1 METKILSTSEQDIRE
16 AAEIIAAG
24 GLVAFPTETVYGLGA
39 NALDPVA
46 VGKVY
51 KAKGRPSDNPM
62 IVHISHKDDLR
73 KLTDLMTSDMEILM
87 DNCWPGPITMV
98 VPAKD
103 MIPRV
108 TTGGLD
114 TVAVRM
120 PSSEVAR
127 RLITESGVPIAAPSA
142 NLSGHPSPTT
152 YQHCID
158 DLMGRVD
165 AIVCGEDCQVGIE
178 STVIDMTGDTPMI
191 LRPGILT
198 KEKLSEILGK
208 EVIPDPA
215 LLKKPEI
222 SKETGNPVAD
232 PDFRPKS
239 PGMKYKHY
247 APKAEMVIYRGSK
260 EAVEEA
266 IAKKKAE
273 LTAEG
278 KTVEVIDYDDAES
291 EKAARE
297 FFARLRDCDKK
308 GTDVILAAALS
319 EEGVGFSVMNRMF
332 KSAGYNIIDLNNEK
346 GSDRTMIIALASDHG
361 GYALKEEIKKHLKEK
376 DKTLKLVDL
385 GTHSEES
392 VDYPVYGKACGEAVA
407 SGKADLGIVCCGT
420 GIGISIAANK
430 VKGAYA
436 ALLSDVYSA
445 KRARLSNDANIACL
459 GAFTIGNKLREELIN
474 AFLTNE
480 FEPGCASQPKVDA
493 MREYEERTKG

>member
-16 AAEIIAAG
+16 AAKIIAAG

-39 NALDPVA
+39 NALDPEA

-62 IVHISHKDDLR
+62 IVHISHKDDLA

-87 DNCWPGPITMV
+87 DSCWPGPLTMV

-103 MIPRV
+103 IVPRV

-127 RLITESGVPIAAPSA
+127 RLISESGVPIAAPSA

-165 AIVCGEDCQVGIE
+165 AIVCGDDCQVGIE
-178 STVIDMTGDTPMI
+178 STVIDMTGGIPMI

-198 KEKLSEILGK
+198 KEKLSDILGK

-222 SKETGNPVAD
+222 SKETGNPVTD
-232 PDFRPKS
+232 PEFRPKS

-247 APKAEMVIYRGSK
+247 APKAEMVIYRGSRD
-260 EAVEEA
+260 AVEEA

-278 KTVEVIDYDDAES
+278 KTVEVIDYDDDES

-297 FFARLRDCDKK
+297 FFKRLRDCDKND
-308 GTDVILAAALS
+308 TDVILAAALS
-319 EEGVGFSVMNRMF
+319 EQGVGFSVMNRMF
-332 KSAGYNIIDLNNEK
+332 KSAGYNIIDLNDEK
-346 GSDRTMIIALASDHG
+346 GSGRTMIIALASDHG
-361 GYALKEEIKKHLKEK
+361 GYALKEEIKKHLREK

-385 GTHSEES
+385 GTSSEES

-430 VKGAYA
+430 VKGVRCGLCTSVEMAHLSKEHNNA
-436 ALLSDVYSA
+436 NMIALGGRTTSPELACAIVDEWLDTEFA
-445 KRARLSNDANIACL
+445 GGRHKR
-459 GAFTIGNKLREELIN
+459 
-474 AFLTNE
+474 
-480 FEPGCASQPKVDA
+480 
-493 MREYEERTKG
+493 RTDMLDEM

>member
-1 METKILSTSEQDIRE
+1 MDTKILSTNKEDIKI
-16 AAEIIAAG
+16 AAEIIRAG

-39 NALDPVA
+39 NALDPEA

-51 KAKGRPSDNPM
+51 RAKGRPSDNPM
-62 IVHISHKDDLR
+62 IVHISHKDDMK
-73 KLTDLMTSDMEILM
+73 KLTDLMTHDMELLM
-87 DNCWPGPITMV
+87 EECWPGPFTMV

-103 MIPRV
+103 IIPRV

-114 TVAVRM
+114 TVAIRM

-127 RLITESGVPIAAPSA
+127 CLISESGVPIAAPSA

-178 STVIDMTGDTPMI
+178 STVVDMTGETPMI

-222 SKETGNPVAD
+222 SKETGNPVTD

-247 APKAEMVIYRGSK
+247 APNAEMVIFRGK
-260 EAVEEA
+260 KDAVEEA

-278 KTVEVIDYDDAES
+278 KTVEVIDYNDDES

-297 FFARLRDCDKK
+297 FFARLRDCDKN

-319 EEGVGFSVMNRMF
+319 EQGVGFSVMNRMF
-332 KSAGYNIIDLNNEK
+332 KSAGYNIIDLDNEK

-361 GYALKEEIKKHLKEK
+361 GYALKEEIKRHLKEK

-430 VKGAYA
+430 VKGVRCGLCTSVEMAHLTKEHNNA
-436 ALLSDVYSA
+436 NMIALGGRTTTPELACAIVDEWLDTEFA
-445 KRARLSNDANIACL
+445 GGRHKR
-459 GAFTIGNKLREELIN
+459 
-474 AFLTNE
+474 
-480 FEPGCASQPKVDA
+480 
-493 MREYEERTKG
+493 RTDMLDEM

>member
-1 METKILSTSEQDIRE
+1 METKILSTSEQDIRI
-16 AAEIIAAG
+16 AAEIIRKG

-39 NALDPVA
+39 NALDPEAVA
-46 VGKVY
+46 KVY

-62 IVHISHKDDLR
+62 IVHISHKDDMS
-73 KLTDLMTSDMEILM
+73 KLTDLKTHDMEILM
-87 DNCWPGPITMV
+87 DNCWPGPLTMV

-103 MIPRV
+103 LIPRV

-127 RLITESGVPIAAPSA
+127 SIITESGVPIAAPSA

-165 AIVCGEDCQVGIE
+165 AIVCGADCKVGIE
-178 STVIDMTGDTPMI
+178 STVIDMTGETPMI

-198 KEKLSEILGK
+198 VEHLSNILGK
-208 EVIPDPA
+208 EVVPDPA

-222 SKETGNPVAD
+222 SKETGNTVQD
-232 PDFRPKS
+232 PDFKPKS

-247 APKAEMVIYRGSK
+247 APKAEMVIYRGSFEK
-260 EAVEEA
+260 VTEA
-266 IAKKKAE
+266 ISKRREELERRGKK
-273 LTAEG
+273 
-278 KTVEVIDYDDAES
+278 VEVIIYGDDEG

-297 FFARLRDCDKK
+297 FFARLRECDKN
-308 GTDVILAAALS
+308 GTDVILAAALKES
-319 EEGVGFSVMNRMF
+319 GVGFSVMNRMF
-332 KSAGYNIIDLNNEK
+332 KSAGYNIIDIDNEE
-346 GSDRTMIIALASDHG
+346 GSGKTMIIALASDHG
-361 GYALKEEIKKHLKEK
+361 GYALKEKIKEHLMEK
-376 DKTLKLVDL
+376 DSSYEIMDL

-392 VDYPVYGKACGEAVA
+392 VDYPVYGKLCGETVA

-430 VKGAYA
+430 VKGIRCGLCTTVEMAH
-436 ALLSDVYSA
+436 LT
-445 KRARLSNDANIACL
+445 KEHNNANILAL
-459 GAFTIGNKLREELIN
+459 GGRTTEPEMAFAIVDEWLDT
-474 AFLTNE
+474 E
-480 FEPGCASQPKVDA
+480 FAGGRHK
-493 MREYEERTKG
+493 RRTDMLDEM

>member
-62 IVHISHKDDLR
+62 IVHISHKGDLT

-319 EEGVGFSVMNRMF
+319 EQGVGFSVMNRMF

-361 GYALKEEIKKHLKEK
+361 GYALKEESKKHLKEK

-430 VKGAYA
+430 VKGVRCGLCTSVEMAHLTKEHNNA
-436 ALLSDVYSA
+436 NMIALGGRTTTPELACAIVDEWLDTEFA
-445 KRARLSNDANIACL
+445 GGRHKR
-459 GAFTIGNKLREELIN
+459 
-474 AFLTNE
+474 
-480 FEPGCASQPKVDA
+480 
-493 MREYEERTKG
+493 RTDMLDEM